1 MSEPKEEY
9 LGDGAYI
16 RDERGTTGF
25 VVIYTFNGIHPTNSI
40 FFEREVWQALKSY
53 IEREAKK

>member
-25 VVIYTFNGIHPTNSI
+25 VVIYTFNGMRAINSI
-40 FFEREVWQALKSY
+40 YFEPVVWQALKSY